1 MDCYV
6 RCKSLPELLF
16 FWKRNGL
23 FRYFSLKK
31 LLETPEKLKLSGVFL
46 WKRQRGVVFLLENT
60 RAREKYKRKALEN
73 KGLRVVKYGALTRQF
88 EGKNG
93 RFDGNKSK
101 ISARRAAEGF

>member
-16 FWKRNGL
+16 FGKQNGL
-23 FRYFSLKK
+23 FRYFSLVGN
-31 LLETPEKLKLSGVFL
+31 PGGLKLSGVFA

-60 RAREKYKRKALEN
+60 RAREKYKRKALKN

-88 EGKNG
+88 EGKNADK
-93 RFDGNKSK
+93 RGNKSK
-101 ISARRAAEGF
+101 ISAGRAAS